1 MKDKLY
7 QSPELEVI
15 KIESDE
21 RILAGGS
28 GGTDPLDPEDG

>member
-7 QSPELEVI
+7 QSPEVEVI

>member
-7 QSPELEVI
+7 QSPEVEVI

-28 GGTDPLDPEDG
+28 GGTDPLDPDDG

>member
-1 MKDKLY
+1 MNNKLY
-7 QSPELEVI
+7 QSPEVEVV

-28 GGTDPLDPEDG
+28 GGTDPLNPEDG